1 VNEVLLESTEI
12 RVEDYRLRSDAA
24 ANVAS
29 RASAADV
36 AASYRRLADCWGR
49 LAATVERTQTPENRD
64 AV

>member
-1 VNEVLLESTEI
+1 VNEVLLQSTET
-12 RVEDYRLRSDAA
+12 RVEDYRVRSGAA
-24 ANVAS
+24 ANLAS